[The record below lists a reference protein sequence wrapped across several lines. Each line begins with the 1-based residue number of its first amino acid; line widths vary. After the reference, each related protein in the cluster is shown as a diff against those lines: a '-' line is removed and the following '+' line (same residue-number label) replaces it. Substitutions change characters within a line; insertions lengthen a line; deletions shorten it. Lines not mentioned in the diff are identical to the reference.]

1 MRQARPAEGTLALG
15 AALLAAGAM
24 AMAAPGATAP
34 PAAASESLYVIE
46 QLVVNVNSAP
56 DSSGERIATVR
67 SGDRVAVIERLRDQ
81 VHVRLANGT
90 EGWIRA
96 SYLSADEPLRPRL
109 VAREAELVQL
119 RAELTRVQG
128 ELAAAHASTPAAP
141 ARPGRSTTVAAGASA
156 AEEAAAA
163 SQGLF
168 FTSRSVEP
176 HRLVWPWVLGG
187 SLLSLALGL
196 ALGVVLLDRHIRR
209 KFGGLRIY

>member
-15 AALLAAGAM
+15 AALLAAGTM

-46 QLVVNVNSAP
+46 QLVINVNSAP
-56 DSSGERIATVR
+56 DSSGKRIATVR

-109 VAREAELVQL
+109 AAREAELVQL

-128 ELAAAHASTPAAP
+128 ELDTLHASTPAAP
-141 ARPGRSTTVAAGASA
+141 ARPAAGTGA

-163 SQGLF
+163 SQGLLF
-168 FTSRSVEP
+168 ASRSVEP
-176 HRLVWPWVLGG
+176 HRAVWPWVLGG

-196 ALGVVLLDRHIRR
+196 ALGVALLDRHIRR